1 MQSRNVQRLEYIHLE
16 LLVPWDN
23 HHHAWI
29 KTSGAGHVQVSRMG
43 RHQSATAYKPSI
55 GWHSR
60 PPVLRQQIKQVVRVA
75 NMPTREIRLF
85 HLPILLRGVHKF
97 DPFGDTIY
105 STPLGR
111 SNTSMLS
118 GAHKRYTRALNESV
132 ANASPAPTVTAV
144 APAKRQRR
152 AASRGP
158 RPTNRTTVSQ
168 AALTDWSPSR
178 TLLQPGDSWPH
189 ADSNATTT
197 SNEKGRPV

>member
-1 MQSRNVQRLEYIHLE
+1 MQSRNVQHLEYIHLE

-60 PPVLRQQIKQVVRVA
+60 PPVLRQQIKQVVRVIK
-75 NMPTREIRLF
+75 MPTREIHLF

-97 DPFGDTIY
+97 DPFGDAIQRH
-105 STPLGR
+105 LGNR
-111 SNTSMLS
+111 TLQCC
-118 GAHKRYTRALNESV
+118 ARKRYTRPLNESV
-132 ANASPAPTVTAV
+132 ANASTAPTVTAV

-178 TLLQPGDSWPH
+178 TLLQPGDSRPH
-189 ADSNATTT
+189 ADSHATTT
-197 SNEKGRPV
+197 SNERHRPV